1 MMIKVIR
8 LCSIIFLLYNASLA
22 AWFDYDRAAYAMQQ
36 NDWKEAA
43 GKLTK
48 LLVHN
53 PDRSDL
59 LYDTGVA
66 SFNTGSFEQAQAYF
80 QHITA
85 MHTVDPLLKEQA
97 HFNLANTYVEL
108 KKLPEAIEQY
118 EHVLKLNPDN
128 ERAKHNLALVKE
140 MLKKQEQQQQEQNKQ
155 QNNDQNQKDQ
165 KDKQQ
170 QQGQNQD
177 NNQPDKSEQN
187 QGQSKNQQH
196 DNNGKEND
204 QQKKDSNSEQQQEG
218 ASQADQSQEQANK
231 NNQTNQSDS
240 SQEHDNQHNQGQHNP
255 SSLDDNKDKV
265 EGKQSR
271 GGGEN
276 EQGNDDTQRERAD
289 HSNQNPEH
297 AEHQDENNNQGHHA
311 APSNQ
316 QEQMSETQGQHTQE
330 ATKEQEEK
338 QEIAAADNQTH
349 DNDAFKKL
357 DKWLAHILQEQ
368 EKKDA
373 EHCKQMI
380 KATVGKKLA
389 GQRDENCW

>member
-8 LCSIIFLLYNASLA
+8 LCSILFLLYNASLA

-43 GKLTK
+43 DKLTK

-80 QHITA
+80 QHVTA

-97 HFNLANTYVEL
+97 HFNLGNTYVEL

-118 EHVLKLNPDN
+118 EQVLKLNPDN

-140 MLKKQEQQQQEQNKQ
+140 MLKKQEQQQQQQEQQPNKQ
-155 QNNDQNQKDQ
+155 QNNDQNQKEQ

-177 NNQPDKSEQN
+177 NNQSDKSEQN
-187 QGQSKNQQH
+187 QGQSENQQP
-196 DNNGKEND
+196 D
-204 QQKKDSNSEQQQEG
+204 
-218 ASQADQSQEQANK
+218 
-231 NNQTNQSDS
+231 QSDS
-240 SQEHDNQHNQGQHNP
+240 SQEHDNQHDQGQHNP

-265 EGKQSR
+265 EGKQGR
-271 GGGEN
+271 GGSEN
-276 EQGNDDTQRERAD
+276 EQANDDTQRERGD
-289 HSNQNPEH
+289 HSNHNPEH
-297 AEHQDENNNQGHHA
+297 AEHQDENNNQRHHA

-316 QEQMSETQGQHTQE
+316 QEQMNETQGQHTQE

-357 DKWLAHILQEQ
+357 DTWLAHILQEQ